1 MVQLTQLHMIG
12 IVVTLIGIM
21 AMGIH
26 SGKKVKSAS
35 DFSTG
40 GSSASSAIVTGALI
54 STLIGGASTIGTAE
68 LAFANG
74 MSAWWFTLGTGIGCL
89 LFGLIFIKPIRN
101 SNCNTIQQIISK
113 EYGTV
118 SGIVT
123 SVLII
128 FGIILNI
135 VTQILAA
142 NALLT
147 AMFGISST
155 LCAFITVII
164 MICYVVFGGVLGTG
178 VLGII
183 KLVLIYVAI
192 IFGTLKIFNLNG
204 GFFTIY
210 NALPHEQY
218 FNMLSRGVG
227 NEIGAAISVVL
238 GVICGQTYVQ
248 IILSGK
254 SYKEARTGTIISAA
268 LLPPV
273 GLGGVL
279 IGMYMK
285 VNHPFINPGHAFPLF
300 IMEHMPPVLGGAIL
314 AILLIA
320 LVGTGSGM
328 ALGMGSII
336 TNDVYLK
343 FVNKNADSNR
353 QLLVNR
359 IVIVT
364 AFIVSAIYTSGNLHT
379 SVLSWG
385 FLATGLRGTVL
396 LVPMCG
402 ALFLK
407 GKIDSKFAVASS
419 VLGVTAHLAG
429 ELLLDLNFDPLFIGM
444 GVGILVAILGI
455 LFKLNNKVDIELST
469 Y

>member
-1 MVQLTQLHMIG
+1 MVQLTPFHMIG
-12 IVVTLIGIM
+12 IILTLLVIM
-21 AMGIH
+21 AIGIH
-26 SGKKVKSAS
+26 SGKNVKNAS

-40 GSSASSAIVTGALI
+40 GRSASSAIVTGALI
-54 STLIGGASTIGTAE
+54 STLIGGSSTIGTAE
-68 LAFANG
+68 LAYTNG

-89 LFGLIFIKPIRN
+89 LFGLIFIKPIRE
-101 SNCNTIQQIISK
+101 SGCNTIQQIISK

-118 SGIVT
+118 SGVVT
-123 SVLII
+123 SVLNVL
-128 FGIILNI
+128 GIILNI
-135 VTQILAA
+135 VAQILAA

-147 AMFGISST
+147 TMFGISPT

-183 KLVLIYVAI
+183 KLVLIYIAI
-192 IFGTLKIFNLNG
+192 IFGTWKIFNING
-204 GFFTIY
+204 GFLALY
-210 NALPHEQY
+210 NALPHELY
-218 FNMLSRGVG
+218 FNMLSRGAG
-227 NEIGAAISVVL
+227 NEIGAAISVIL

-254 SYKEARTGTIISAA
+254 SYKEARTGAIISAA

-285 VNHPFINPGHAFPLF
+285 LNYPLISPGQAFPLF
-300 IMEHMPPVLGGAIL
+300 IMEHMPPVLGGATL

-336 TNDVYLK
+336 TNDIYMK
-343 FVNKNADSNR
+343 FINKNADSKR
-353 QLLVNR
+353 ELLVNR
-359 IVIVT
+359 IVIIT
-364 AFIVSAIYTSGNLHT
+364 AFIVSAIFTNGNLHT
-379 SVLSWG
+379 SILSWG

-396 LVPMCG
+396 LMPMVG
-402 ALFLK
+402 ALFIK
-407 GKIDSKFAVASS
+407 GKINSKFAVASS
-419 VLGVTAHLAG
+419 ILGVAAHLAG
-429 ELLLDLNFDPLFIGM
+429 ELLLDLNFDSLFLGLGVSIIVAIM
-444 GVGILVAILGI
+444 GVF
-455 LFKLNNKVDIELST
+455 FKSNNKIDIELSNH
-469 Y
+469 